1 MTKGRVCL
9 WIAAVIFFMVAL
21 PEGADAQ
28 MNRRSIKKNNKRISS
43 FRGKKSHFGK
53 EKIYNSVGVTLNSLN
68 YFGDLSPLPNRLST
82 DLSLTRPAIG
92 FSFTHRFGPR
102 YQVTAAFTYGG
113 IRGSDAESAD
123 KDDDKSKHRYV
134 RNLSFRNRIKELSII
149 ANLDLFENQ
158 STYISRVQWTPYI
171 FLGVSVF
178 HHNPQAKV
186 PQTDLNGVAFE
197 NAGEWVNLKD
207 YGTEGQNI
215 GLGKDYKLIQPAIPF
230 GLGVRFRINEVMDFS
245 SEIGFRYAFTDY
257 LDDVSGN
264 YFDLTK
270 TTDRL
275 TQALSYRS
283 NEPGVDAAQVLDNG
297 TFTYPNLNGGPVP
310 VVSGFGHENTNGL
323 PNVRG
328 NSKDKDLIMVTTFRL
343 TYIIGKTFHRAK
355 FR

>member
-1 MTKGRVCL
+1 
-9 WIAAVIFFMVAL
+9 
-21 PEGADAQ
+21 
-28 MNRRSIKKNNKRISS
+28 
-43 FRGKKSHFGK
+43 
-53 EKIYNSVGVTLNSLN
+53 
-68 YFGDLSPLPNRLST
+68 
-82 DLSLTRPAIG
+82 LSLTRPAIG

-102 YQVTAAFTYGG
+102 YQITGSFTYGG
-113 IRGSDAESAD
+113 IRGSDAESANPTD
-123 KDDDKSKHRYV
+123 ERSVHRYI

-171 FLGVSVF
+171 FLGIAVF

-186 PQTDLNGVAFE
+186 PETDLNGQPFE

-230 GLGVRFRINEVMDFS
+230 GLGARFRLNEVMDFS
-245 SEIGFRYAFTDY
+245 FEMGFRYTFTDY
-257 LDDVSGN
+257 LDDVGGN
-264 YFDLTK
+264 YFELTL
-270 TTDRL
+270 TDDRL

-283 NEPGVDAAQVLDNG
+283 NEPGVDQSVIENPSYV
-297 TFTYPNLNGGPVP
+297 YPNLNGSPVT
-310 VVSGFGHENTNGL
+310 VISGFGHEGTVG

-328 NSKDKDLIMVTTFRL
+328 NSKDKDIYMVTTFRL